1 MEEQTINSLVAMG
14 FMVLMVWGLY
24 RAFNQDDNHKPY

>member
-1 MEEQTINSLVAMG
+1 MEEQTINSLVA
-14 FMVLMVWGLY
+14 MVLMVWGLY